1 LSNRDKGGRL
11 EFVPPQI
18 PTLVEQPP
26 EEDSWVHEIKFDGYR
41 TQIIIDHGGVRL
53 YTKTGQDW
61 TAKYWPIVL
70 AAEALPCR
78 SAILDGEVIVA
89 NERGAPDFDAL
100 LAAIGKEPSRLAF
113 VAFDILHLD
122 GRNLRPLPL
131 IERKQLLWQLV
142 EPGVGRMQFSEHFEG
157 DALAIFR
164 AVERLGLEGIV
175 SKQADSR
182 YRSGPSKTWLKAK
195 YFDEAD
201 FELLGVLREPGEA
214 PMALMATHD
223 AERRY
228 VGSAIIALNR
238 EMRDRLWKRV
248 ETKTGPSPK
257 GVKKPGAQW
266 TRPGLVG
273 RVRYLKGEG
282 PLRHATLTDLR
293 EE

>member
-1 LSNRDKGGRL
+1 
-11 EFVPPQI
+11 
-18 PTLVEQPP
+18 
-26 EEDSWVHEIKFDGYR
+26 
-41 TQIIIDHGGVRL
+41 
-53 YTKTGQDW
+53 
-61 TAKYWPIVL
+61 
-70 AAEALPCR
+70 
-78 SAILDGEVIVA
+78 VA

-238 EMRDRLWKRV
+238 GDARQALEAGRDEDWAVTEGSEEARCALDQAGISR
-248 ETKTGPSPK
+248 
-257 GVKKPGAQW
+257 
-266 TRPGLVG
+266 TRPLS
-273 RVRYLKGEG
+273 EG
-282 PLRHATLTDLR
+282 
-293 EE
+293 